1 MLLHDYELSA
11 AAYSV
16 RLFLA
21 LTGQSC
27 RKRPVDVFPGGETR
41 RPAFLSVSACGDLP
55 VLQDGDLTLTS
66 RSGILCYLARQP
78 GVPPHWLPAAPADHA
93 RVLDWLSF
101 ADRHLRAA
109 SDARL
114 ADMLG
119 LPADLVDAPRK
130 AIDALACLDDALAR
144 QRVCGHAFLLG
155 PQPTIADI
163 GCFPDVVLS
172 VDFGSALEEFPV
184 LRNWTRRIR
193 ALPNFISMPGIPE
206 FL

>member
-130 AIDALACLDDALAR
+130 AIDALA
-144 QRVCGHAFLLG
+144 FLLG